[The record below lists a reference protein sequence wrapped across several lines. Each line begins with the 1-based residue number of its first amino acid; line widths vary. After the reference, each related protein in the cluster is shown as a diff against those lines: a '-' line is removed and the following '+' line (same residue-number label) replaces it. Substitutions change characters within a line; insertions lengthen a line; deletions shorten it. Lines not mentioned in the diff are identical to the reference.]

1 MKGQKRM
8 VGGQYILPP
17 LVVVLD
23 LKTSQLEAESLSL
36 INTLVIF
43 KLTLIVS

>member
-1 MKGQKRM
+1 MKGQRRM
-8 VGGQYILPP
+8 VGDQYLLPP
-17 LVVVLD
+17 SVVVLD

-36 INTLVIF
+36 INTLVIS